1 MKTSDFDFNL
11 PNSLIAQMPSEKRG
25 DSRMLVINRK
35 NSSISHYYIKDLTN
49 FLSSDDI
56 IVFNDTKV
64 IPARLFGNKKT
75 GGKIEILLLNEIK
88 KNEWNVLI
96 KSSRKPKIN
105 EELILCEGIVFAR
118 VIEYKDYGCVLIKI
132 SCNENFFDIINIKGH
147 LPLPPYIKR
156 DYLNKDVLEIDN
168 KRYQTIF
175 ANKLGAV
182 AAPTAGLHFTS
193 ELINEIKSK
202 GVQQAFVTLHVGLGT
217 FRPVN
222 TESIY
227 SHKMHSEQYEI
238 TKTTADKLNNVKNN
252 NGKIFAVGST
262 CVRTLECQK
271 EICANHGETDVF
283 IRPPYKFKHVDSIIT
298 NFHLPKSSLLMMM
311 SAFTGYDLLM
321 EAYEE
326 AVKQKYR
333 FYSYGDCMLIL

>member
-49 FLSSDDI
+49 FLNSDDI

-118 VIEYKDYGCVLIKI
+118 VIEYKDDGCVLIKI

-271 EICANHGETDVF
+271 EICANHGKTDVF

>member
-1 MKTSDFDFNL
+1 MKTSDFNFNL
-11 PNSLIAQMPSEKRG
+11 PNSLIAQMPSKNRG
-25 DSRMLVINRK
+25 DSRMLVIDRK
-35 NSSISHYYIKDLTN
+35 NNSISHHFIKDLTN
-49 FLSSDDI
+49 FLDPKDI

-75 GGKIEILLLNEIK
+75 GGKIEILLLHKNEE
-88 KNEWNVLI
+88 NEWNVLV

-105 EELILCEGIVFAR
+105 DELILCDGNITAK
-118 VIEYKDYGCVLIKI
+118 VIGFEDNGSVSIKI
-132 SCNENFFDIINIKGH
+132 SSDRNFFEIINIKGH

-156 DYLNKDVLEIDN
+156 DYSKKNILEIDK

-182 AAPTAGLHFTS
+182 AAPTAGLHFTN
-193 ELINEIKSK
+193 ELINRIKSK
-202 GVQQAFVTLHVGLGT
+202 GVQQTFVTLHVGLGT
-217 FRPVN
+217 FKPVN

-227 SHKMHSEQYEI
+227 SHKMHSECFEI
-238 TKTTADKLNNVKNN
+238 TEEAAKKLNKIKNN
-252 NGKIFAVGST
+252 NGRIFAVGST

-271 EICANHGETDVF
+271 QIFAHHGETDIF
-283 IRPPYKFKHVDSIIT
+283 ICPPYNFRHVDAIIT
-298 NFHLPKSSLLMMM
+298 NFHLPKSSLIMMM
-311 SAFTGYDLLM
+311 SAFAGYDLLM
-321 EAYEE
+321 RAYKE

>member
-49 FLSSDDI
+49 FLNSDDI

-118 VIEYKDYGCVLIKI
+118 VIEYKDDGCVLIKI

-262 CVRTLECQK
+262 CVKNFRMSK

>member
-1 MKTSDFDFNL
+1 MKTSDFNFNL
-11 PNSLIAQMPSEKRG
+11 PNSLIAQIPSKNRG

-35 NSSISHYYIKDLTN
+35 KNSITHHHIKDLKN
-49 FLSSDDI
+49 FLDSNDI
-56 IVFNDTKV
+56 LVFNDTKV

-75 GGKIEILLLNEIK
+75 GGKIEILLLNENEE
-88 KNEWNVLI
+88 NEWNVLI

-105 EELILCEGIVFAR
+105 DELMLCDGSIYAKVIGFEENGS
-118 VIEYKDYGCVLIKI
+118 VLIKI
-132 SCNENFFDIINIKGH
+132 SCDKSFLEIINLKGY

-156 DYLNKDVLEIDN
+156 DYFDKNILKIDN
-168 KRYQTIF
+168 ERYQTIF

-182 AAPTAGLHFTS
+182 AAPTAGLHFTTK
-193 ELINEIKSK
+193 LINEIKSK
-202 GVQQAFVTLHVGLGT
+202 GVQQTFVTLHVGLGT
-217 FRPVN
+217 FKPVN

-227 SHKMHSEQYEI
+227 SHKMHSEWFEI
-238 TKTTADKLNNVKNN
+238 TKTTANKLNNIKKN

-262 CVRTLECQK
+262 CVRTLESQK
-271 EICANHGETDVF
+271 EICAYHGETDIF
-283 IRPPYKFKHVDSIIT
+283 ICPPYNFKHVDAIVT

-321 EAYEE
+321 RAYKEAI
-326 AVKQKYR
+326 KQKYR

>member
-1 MKTSDFDFNL
+1 MKTSDFNFNL
-11 PNSLIAQMPSEKRG
+11 PNSLIAQIPSKNRG

-35 NSSISHYYIKDLTN
+35 NNSITHHYIKDLKN
-49 FLSSDDI
+49 FLDSNDI
-56 IVFNDTKV
+56 LVFNDTKV

-75 GGKIEILLLNEIK
+75 GGKIEILLLNENEE
-88 KNEWNVLI
+88 NEWNVLI

-105 EELILCEGIVFAR
+105 DELMLCDGSIYAK
-118 VIEYKDYGCVLIKI
+118 VIGFKENGSVLIKI
-132 SCNENFFDIINIKGH
+132 SCDKNFLEIINLKGY

-156 DYLNKDVLEIDN
+156 DYFDKNILKIDN
-168 KRYQTIF
+168 ERYQTIF

-182 AAPTAGLHFTS
+182 AAPTAGLHFTTK
-193 ELINEIKSK
+193 LINEIKSK
-202 GVQQAFVTLHVGLGT
+202 GVQQTFVTLHVGLGT
-217 FRPVN
+217 FKPVN

-227 SHKMHSEQYEI
+227 SHKMHSEWFEI
-238 TKTTADKLNNVKNN
+238 TRTTANKLNNIKKN

-262 CVRTLECQK
+262 CVRTLESQK
-271 EICANHGETDVF
+271 EICAYHGETDIF
-283 IRPPYKFKHVDSIIT
+283 ICPPYNFKHVDAIVT

-321 EAYEE
+321 RAYKEAI
-326 AVKQKYR
+326 KQKYS

>member
-49 FLSSDDI
+49 FLNSDDI

-118 VIEYKDYGCVLIKI
+118 VIEYKDDGCVLIKI

-271 EICANHGETDVF
+271 KICANHGETDVF
-283 IRPPYKFKHVDSIIT
+283 IRPPYKFKLVDSIIT